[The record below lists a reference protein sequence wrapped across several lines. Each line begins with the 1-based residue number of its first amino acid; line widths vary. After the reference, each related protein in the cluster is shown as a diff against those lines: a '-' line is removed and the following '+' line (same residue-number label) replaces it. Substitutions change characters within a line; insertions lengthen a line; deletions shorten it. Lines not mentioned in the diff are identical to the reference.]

1 MQYVSIVFT
10 IILIV
15 VSYVG
20 TIYQFWKKLLFA
32 LKHWN
37 GHFLRFHVSRETGD
51 ITDWFSLTKSCDSQT
66 INVLLS
72 LSLSPSQKEENKRLL
87 SFISFHLFFE
97 HLSRGNWVAAT
108 IFQLQDV
115 NDKSFEKKKSN
126 FHLFSDPIYFFL
138 LGLILFSLILY

>member
-20 TIYQFWKKLLFA
+20 TIYQFWKNLLFA

-72 LSLSPSQKEENKRLL
+72 LSLTFSEGRKQKA
-87 SFISFHLFFE
+87 FISFHLFLNIYLVGIELLLLFFSCKMSMIN
-97 HLSRGNWVAAT
+97 HLKKRNPTFIYLAIQF
-108 IFQLQDV
+108 IF
-115 NDKSFEKKKSN
+115 
-126 FHLFSDPIYFFL
+126 FS
-138 LGLILFSLILY
+138 

>member
-1 MQYVSIVFT
+1 MFFY
-10 IILIV
+10 
-15 VSYVG
+15 
-20 TIYQFWKKLLFA
+20 
-32 LKHWN
+32 
-37 GHFLRFHVSRETGD
+37 
-51 ITDWFSLTKSCDSQT
+51 
-66 INVLLS
+66 